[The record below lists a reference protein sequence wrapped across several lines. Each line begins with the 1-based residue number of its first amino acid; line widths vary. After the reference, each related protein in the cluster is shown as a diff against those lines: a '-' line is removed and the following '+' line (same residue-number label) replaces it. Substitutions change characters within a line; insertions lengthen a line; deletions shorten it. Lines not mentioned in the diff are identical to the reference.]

1 MISAFLNSVKIPEL
15 RRRILFTLAVIV
27 IVRLGAAITTPGVNQ
42 GVLQEWFRTS
52 LSQRTGGGLAALFN
66 LFSGGALENCAVFS
80 LGIMP
85 YISAS
90 IMMQLLTAVI
100 PQLGR
105 LARED
110 GGRQKI
116 MQLTRYTTL
125 VLCIF
130 QGYLLALSFQHPE
143 SYHTMLPGI
152 TDTIRQLGVP
162 LVDDLGWKF
171 RIVTVVSLT
180 TGTLVLMWLGD
191 QITERGIGNGISLI
205 ITIGIVA
212 RLPAALVQAW
222 KTFVPSGQGA
232 SQVNPMVL
240 VLLVLVLIFVI
251 AAVIAITQG
260 VRKITVQYAKRVVGR
275 KMYGGQTQYM
285 PLKVNYAGVMP
296 IIFAWAL
303 LLFPATI
310 VSYGFKNS
318 PTANRIAAALSTG
331 WPHYVALAAMIFFF
345 SYFWVATQFQ
355 PTQIADDLKKYGG
368 YIPGVRP
375 GKPTADFLDY
385 TMTRLT
391 FAGAIFL
398 TLIAVFP
405 SLLSQWL
412 NVPVIT
418 AQFFGG
424 TSLLIIVGVMLDTMR
439 QVETHLIQRHYDGF
453 LRKGRIRG
461 RSFDR
466 AAYARGEAVEQWHP
480 HLVWCGYCRAR
491 DCRGRDLSL
500 WAIGEK
506 AACSSRPAR
515 FRQRNSGGN
524 DYAALRDSRDFTRG
538 DSAA

>member
-1 MISAFLNSVKIPEL
+1 
-15 RRRILFTLAVIV
+15 
-27 IVRLGAAITTPGVNQ
+27 
-42 GVLQEWFRTS
+42 
-52 LSQRTGGGLAALFN
+52 
-66 LFSGGALENCAVFS
+66 
-80 LGIMP
+80 
-85 YISAS
+85 
-90 IMMQLLTAVI
+90 
-100 PQLGR
+100 
-105 LARED
+105 
-110 GGRQKI
+110 
-116 MQLTRYTTL
+116 
-125 VLCIF
+125 
-130 QGYLLALSFQHPE
+130 
-143 SYHTMLPGI
+143 
-152 TDTIRQLGVP
+152 
-162 LVDDLGWKF
+162 
-171 RIVTVVSLT
+171 
-180 TGTLVLMWLGD
+180 
-191 QITERGIGNGISLI
+191 
-205 ITIGIVA
+205 
-212 RLPAALVQAW
+212 
-222 KTFVPSGQGA
+222 
-232 SQVNPMVL
+232 
-240 VLLVLVLIFVI
+240 
-251 AAVIAITQG
+251 
-260 VRKITVQYAKRVVGR
+260 
-275 KMYGGQTQYM
+275 M

-368 YIPGVRP
+368 YVPGVRP

-405 SLLSQWL
+405 SLLSQSL

-466 AAYARGEAVEQWHP
+466 AAYARGEAAESGILMWLYVGIAV
-480 HLVWCGYCRAR
+480 LVIAGVAIFLY
-491 DCRGRDLSL
+491 GR
-500 WAIGEK
+500 
-506 AACSSRPAR
+506 
-515 FRQRNSGGN
+515 
-524 DYAALRDSRDFTRG
+524 
-538 DSAA
+538 

>member
-1 MISAFLNSVKIPEL
+1 MVSAFLNTVKIPEL
-15 RRRILFTLAVIV
+15 RRRVLFTLAVIV

-42 GVLQEWFRTS
+42 AVLQEWFRTAS
-52 LSQRTGGGLAALFN
+52 DKTGGGVAALFN
-66 LFSGGALENCAVFS
+66 LFSGGALENCAIFS

-100 PQLGR
+100 PHLGR
-105 LARED
+105 MARED

-116 MQLTRYTTL
+116 MQLTRYATL
-125 VLCIF
+125 GLCIF

-152 TDTIRQLGVP
+152 TDTIRTLGIP
-162 LVDDLGWKF
+162 LVDDLGWTF
-171 RIVTVVSLT
+171 RIVTVISLT
-180 TGTLVLMWLGD
+180 TGTLFLMWLGD

-212 RLPAALVQAW
+212 RLPAALAQAW
-222 KTFVPSGQGA
+222 KTFVPSAQTGT
-232 SQVNPMVL
+232 SQVNPGIL
-240 VLLVLVLIFVI
+240 VLMVAFLFIVI

-275 KMYGGQTQYM
+275 K
-285 PLKVNYAGVMP
+285 
-296 IIFAWAL
+296 
-303 LLFPATI
+303 
-310 VSYGFKNS
+310 
-318 PTANRIAAALSTG
+318 
-331 WPHYVALAAMIFFF
+331 
-345 SYFWVATQFQ
+345 
-355 PTQIADDLKKYGG
+355 KYGG

-375 GKPTADFLDY
+375 GKPTSDFLDF

-391 FAGAIFL
+391 FAGAVFL
-398 TLIAVFP
+398 TLIAVLP
-405 SLLSQWL
+405 SLMSQGL
-412 NVPVIT
+412 NVPTIT

-466 AAYARGEAVEQWHP
+466 ASYARGEAAAGGTLMWLYVGIAV
-480 HLVWCGYCRAR
+480 LVIAGVAIFLY
-491 DCRGRDLSL
+491 GR
-500 WAIGEK
+500 
-506 AACSSRPAR
+506 
-515 FRQRNSGGN
+515 
-524 DYAALRDSRDFTRG
+524 
-538 DSAA
+538 

>member
-1 MISAFLNSVKIPEL
+1 MVSAFLNTVKIPEL
-15 RRRILFTLAVIV
+15 RRRILFTLAIIV

-42 GVLQEWFRTS
+42 AVIQEWFRTA
-52 LSQRTGGGLAALFN
+52 LTDKQGGNIAALFN
-66 LFSGGALENCAVFS
+66 LFSGGALENCAIFS

-105 LARED
+105 LAKED

-116 MQLTRYTTL
+116 MQYTRYATV
-125 VLCIF
+125 VLCLF
-130 QGYLLALSFQHPE
+130 QAYLLSISFQHPE
-143 SYHTMLPGI
+143 SYQTMLPGI
-152 TDTIRQLGVP
+152 TETIARLHIP
-162 LVDDLGWKF
+162 LVADTGMMF
-171 RIVTVVSLT
+171 RIITVLSLT
-180 TGTLVLMWLGD
+180 AGTLFLMWLGD

-212 RLPAALVQAW
+212 RLPAALAQAW
-222 KTFVPSGQGA
+222 KTFVPSESGA
-232 SQVNPMVL
+232 SQVNPAIL
-240 VLLVLVLIFVI
+240 VLMVAFLFIVI
-251 AAVIAITQG
+251 AAVIAVTQG

-303 LLFPATI
+303 LLFPTTI
-310 VSYGFKNS
+310 VSVAFQNS
-318 PTANRIAAALSTG
+318 RTAKTISDMLSTG
-331 WPHYVALAAMIFFF
+331 WLHYVVLAMMIFFF

-355 PTQIADDLKKYGG
+355 PSQIADDLKKYGG

-375 GKPTADFLDY
+375 GKPTAEFLDF

-398 TLIAVFP
+398 TMIAVLP
-405 SLLSQWL
+405 SLMSDWL
-412 NVPVIT
+412 HVPQIT

-424 TSLLIIVGVMLDTMR
+424 TSLLIIVGVILDTMR

-453 LRKGRIRG
+453 LRKGRIRSG
-461 RSFDR
+461 RFDR
-466 AAYARGEAVEQWHP
+466 ASYARGEA
-480 HLVWCGYCRAR
+480 AR
-491 DCRGRDLSL
+491 SNTLMWLYVGI
-500 WAIGEK
+500 AIIVIAGV
-506 AACSSRPAR
+506 AI
-515 FRQRNSGGN
+515 FVYGH
-524 DYAALRDSRDFTRG
+524 
-538 DSAA
+538 